1 MCVNVRSQRK
11 VSQALSVGAAQS
23 AASPECTPS
32 VDCIADA
39 QIVESR
45 SRTPLRQLAFPMLVV
60 VPLQQRVLSDP
71 LAGKQIGEAKDLAL
85 GTVLSTE
92 NKLLTTE
99 GNTIHQ
105 SVKEDGTRTL
115 LTTLFPR
122 ALGAIRH

>member
-1 MCVNVRSQRK
+1 
-11 VSQALSVGAAQS
+11 
-23 AASPECTPS
+23 
-32 VDCIADA
+32 
-39 QIVESR
+39 
-45 SRTPLRQLAFPMLVV
+45 MLVV

>member
-1 MCVNVRSQRK
+1 MCVNLRSQRK
-11 VSQALSVGAAQS
+11 VSQALPVGAAQS

-32 VDCIADA
+32 VDCITDA

-92 NKLLTTE
+92 NKLLSTE
-99 GNTIHQ
+99 GSTIHQ